1 MANSIVTFA
10 SIGAP
15 QSSFSFSFSYLAAT
29 DIDAFVDGTSVFAN
43 NASTG
48 TAVGGNT
55 YTVAF
60 SSSGS
65 KTLTFSPAVP
75 QGSTVRIERNT
86 ALTSKA
92 VDFSDGAVLTELAL
106 DSAIDQVFFATQESN
121 DKTAESIA
129 VTPDG
134 KFDAQTRV
142 IKNVATP
149 TNANDAT
156 NKSYVDTSAN
166 NAASS
171 AAAALVSQN
180 AAASSAAAALAS
192 QNAAA
197 SSQSSTA
204 ADVTAT
210 NADVVVTNA
219 DVVSTNADA
228 ASTASDRTA
237 AASSASSAST
247 SAATATTKASD
258 SSTSAAASLA
268 SQNAA
273 ATSSAAALASQN
285 AAATSQTASATSES
299 NASTSETNSATSA
312 TQSANS
318 ATDSANSASA
328 ASTSESNAATS
339 AATATTQAALA
350 TTNGA
355 AQVLLAT
362 TQANNAAVSATN
374 SANSATASAN
384 SASAASTSE
393 TNAASSASSA
403 SSAQT
408 AAESARDATLAAYD
422 NFDDRY
428 LGTKSTAPTVDNDGN
443 ALVAGALYFDSV
455 AGAMYV
461 YTGSAWVAAYV
472 SGTGFLALTGG
483 TMSGDINFGDNDKAI
498 FGAGGDLSVYHDGT
512 QSIIADTG
520 AGQLSI
526 RGENTIAFTNAAGT
540 ETYASMVKDGAVTLK
555 HNNESKFAT
564 SSTGANI
571 TGVLTSDG
579 LTVDGGTITAGASGT
594 SGQIDAPE
602 SFVINIDSDNNSTTR
617 AFVIKNNG
625 SAEIARFTEDG
636 RLGLGVSS
644 PTADLHISYGSGS
657 GLLIE
662 DTTNSPSVKSVITSG
677 NTESYFG
684 ATSNHPVVFLQN
696 NTERMRISSGNV
708 GIGTASPSAKLELN
722 NGGAGSLVTFT
733 DGVSTNFNFSTSGT
747 VGYFG
752 TDAGGTSL
760 ALKTTG
766 AERMRIDASG
776 MVLIG
781 QSASTIPGIGNTT
794 AGIALRAEGVGAFSV
809 NDNPVAYFNR
819 NTSDGTSIQ
828 FHRQG
833 NPVGYI
839 SVTTTGTTYNTT
851 SDIRLK
857 TDIEPLV
864 ATDKLMAMNP
874 VSYAWKVDPDG
885 PRSMGFIAQEMQEVM
900 PEAISTGDDDDAMMS
915 MDYGR
920 ITPILVSALQDAH
933 RKIEDLESRIAA
945 MESSNE

>member
-1 MANSIVTFA
+1 MAY
-10 SIGAP
+10 IG
-15 QSSFSFSFSYLAAT
+15 
-29 DIDAFVDGTSVFAN
+29 
-43 NASTG
+43 
-48 TAVGGNT
+48 
-55 YTVAF
+55 
-60 SSSGS
+60 SGIS
-65 KTLTFSPAVP
+65 RF
-75 QGSTVRIERNT
+75 NT
-86 ALTSKA
+86 ADELTVTGDA
-92 VDFSDGAVLTELAL
+92 V
-106 DSAIDQVFFATQESN
+106 IDTTTLV
-121 DKTAESIA
+121 
-129 VTPDG
+129 
-134 KFDAQTRV
+134 
-142 IKNVATP
+142 
-149 TNANDAT
+149 
-156 NKSYVDTSAN
+156 VD
-166 NAASS
+166 
-171 AAAALVSQN
+171 
-180 AAASSAAAALAS
+180 
-192 QNAAA
+192 
-197 SSQSSTA
+197 
-204 ADVTAT
+204 
-210 NADVVVTNA
+210 
-219 DVVSTNADA
+219 STNN
-228 ASTASDRTA
+228 R
-237 AASSASSAST
+237 
-247 SAATATTKASD
+247 
-258 SSTSAAASLA
+258 
-268 SQNAA
+268 
-273 ATSSAAALASQN
+273 
-285 AAATSQTASATSES
+285 
-299 NASTSETNSATSA
+299 
-312 TQSANS
+312 
-318 ATDSANSASA
+318 
-328 ASTSESNAATS
+328 
-339 AATATTQAALA
+339 
-350 TTNGA
+350 
-355 AQVLLAT
+355 V
-362 TQANNAAVSATN
+362 
-374 SANSATASAN
+374 
-384 SASAASTSE
+384 
-393 TNAASSASSA
+393 
-403 SSAQT
+403 
-408 AAESARDATLAAYD
+408 
-422 NFDDRY
+422 
-428 LGTKSTAPTVDNDGN
+428 
-443 ALVAGALYFDSV
+443 
-455 AGAMYV
+455 
-461 YTGSAWVAAYV
+461 
-472 SGTGFLALTGG
+472 
-483 TMSGDINFGDNDKAI
+483 
-498 FGAGGDLSVYHDGT
+498 
-512 QSIIADTG
+512 
-520 AGQLSI
+520 
-526 RGENTIAFTNAAGT
+526 
-540 ETYASMVKDGAVTLK
+540 
-555 HNNESKFAT
+555 
-564 SSTGANI
+564 
-571 TGVLTSDG
+571 GVLTASPATALDVTGTVTADG
-579 LTVDGGTITAGASGT
+579 LTVDGSGVVRLNPSSGDDFLTIQQGGTQAVITADSTAGAGNLVFRTTSAGSDTDTMLLAANGDISFYASDGT
-594 SGQIDAPE
+594 TQGLFWDA
-602 SFVINIDSDNNSTTR
+602 STQ
-617 AFVIKNNG
+617 
-625 SAEIARFTEDG
+625 
-636 RLGLGVSS
+636 RLGLGTTAPSSIFHTEENTTGASIVRHKNTSNTSGAHSRFILQNGGTSGGDALINLDTQASGSRFTLGVDRSANKFVIANADKGSFDGSDEALVITSGGSVGIGTSPSSRLHVKGDAYTALTLDGTAGGQVDFYRNGSRHAQIFTDGTDGDIVFRNNTVQERMRIDGATGNVGIGTSSPSMKLHIVEGSSGVSSFNASADDLLIERNSNAGLTIASPNTNSGNIAFADPQSANAGLLQYSHSSNHMGFWTNAAERMRIDSSGNVGIGTSS